1 MVANATPFIGVE
13 NATRS
18 NSGTVCPLVMYP
30 RFPPLAEDGHFECN
44 VAKPSNVSASPSNKV
59 WNSESNAFPGSV
71 ASTRMCET
79 FTAPSWLTFDSE
91 DEDDTEKVRRRM
103 REDVD
108 GLEDAERSLLKAE
121 EYAHANLI
129 CVQVVGRRE
138 KK

>member
-1 MVANATPFIGVE
+1 VVANATSFIGVE

-18 NSGTVCPLVMYP
+18 NSATVCPLVMYP
-30 RFPPLAEDGHFECN
+30 KFPPLEEDGHFECI
-44 VAKPSNVSASPSNKV
+44 VAKPSNVSASPSSKV

-79 FTAPSWLTFDSE
+79 FTAPSWLTFDDSD
-91 DEDDTEKVRRRM
+91 DEDTEKVRRRM

-108 GLEDAERSLLKAE
+108 GLADAERSLLKAE
-121 EYAHANLI
+121 EYALANLI
-129 CVQVVGRRE
+129 CCCFRRG